1 MIKTEADVLKIG
13 RHVGSQPVEE
23 EGVWGGE
30 RRVGHA
36 THNVLHHPQHLLL
49 LLVQDTKVSF

>member
-23 EGVWGGE
+23 EGVRGGE
-30 RRVGHA
+30 RLVGHA
-36 THNVLHHPQHLLL
+36 THNVLHH
-49 LLVQDTKVSF
+49 

>member
-13 RHVGSQPVEE
+13 RHVGSQSVGG
-23 EGVWGGE
+23 EGVRGDE

>member
-13 RHVGSQPVEE
+13 RHVGSQWE
-23 EGVWGGE
+23 EGVRGAE

-36 THNVLHHPQHLLL
+36 THNVLHHLQHLLL
-49 LLVQDTKVSF
+49 LLGQDTEVSI